1 MNYKIK
7 YLKYKNKYFG
17 LKKILNLKNQKGGNN
32 EFESVYTI
40 QFTYVILKVA
50 EKVGETK
57 KIQNL
62 ISSIKFGENIPDKE
76 SIKLDLIFEHYLK
89 PTQKIVFVTN
99 IQNILTTFDSRLL
112 NFVLLRLNFKIEL
125 SKLLDGDLTHK
136 SIENKELQP
145 FLIKYL
151 TTLKKKYSD
160 FLKSNNLED
169 EETITHLE
177 DFINKFKK
185 IEIKEIL
192 NLKKYIC

>member
-62 ISSIKFGENIPDKE
+62 ISSIKFSSNIPDID

-89 PTQKIVFVTN
+89 QTQNEVFVRN
-99 IQNILTTFDSRLL
+99 IQNIFKTFDSKLID
-112 NFVLLRLNFKIEL
+112 FVLLRLSFKKNL
-125 SKLLDGDLTHK
+125 FKLIKTDLT
-136 SIENKELQP
+136 KESLKNDKVNS
-145 FLIKYL
+145 FLKEQFESL
-151 TTLKKKYSD
+151 EKKYSE
-160 FLKSNNLED
+160 FLESNNLED
-169 EETITHLE
+169 KETIKHLE
-177 DFINKFKK
+177 DFIN
-185 IEIKEIL
+185 
-192 NLKKYIC
+192 NLKDFINN